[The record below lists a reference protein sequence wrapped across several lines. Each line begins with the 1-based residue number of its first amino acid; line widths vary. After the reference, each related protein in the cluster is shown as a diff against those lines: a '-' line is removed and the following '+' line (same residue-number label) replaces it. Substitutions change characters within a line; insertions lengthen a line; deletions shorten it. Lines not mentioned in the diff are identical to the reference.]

1 MNTPTDMDAN
11 ITTIEE
17 SPVPLATEPA
27 AQGRC
32 RNCNT
37 PLLGRHCYACGQPVS
52 GLVRP
57 LGNLFGDL
65 MDSVFDL
72 DLRIVRSIGPLFR
85 KPGFL
90 TCEYFAGRQIPYVT
104 PVRLFFFLCILAFFV
119 ARLTMSEDAVV
130 VSGDMGDSQIRAAS
144 TQSEVIN
151 TRDAELARLA
161 AARETI
167 PQGPARIGAEKGLQ
181 SAERA
186 VKRTAEQRLAQ
197 LREAAAK
204 GEPTPPPIED
214 TISFGGEPWDA
225 KTNPVAVPGMPAF
238 VNAWV
243 NGKIQRAQENAKRLQ
258 KDPSS
263 YKDALLGAIPTA
275 LFVLVPIFA
284 LMLKLIYLFKRR
296 LYMEH
301 LVVALHSHAFLSLDL
316 LLVFA
321 CVGLQAVVPA
331 DGVLDNILEVSTG
344 LLVAWVPIYLLF
356 MQKRVYRQGW
366 PMTLLKFFVL
376 GTCYMFLLGLAISG
390 AAIAS
395 LVWL

>member
-1 MNTPTDMDAN
+1 MTTDNDTDPVA
-11 ITTIEE
+11 TA
-17 SPVPLATEPA
+17 SPDQAASEPVA
-27 AQGRC
+27 HAHC

-37 PLLGRHCYACGQPVS
+37 PLLGAHCYTCGQPVS

-57 LGNLFGDL
+57 LGNLFGDF

-72 DLRIVRSIGPLFR
+72 DLRILRSIGPLFR

-90 TCEYFAGRQIPYVT
+90 TIEYFAGRRVRYVT

-119 ARLTMSEDAVV
+119 ARLTTSENAVV
-130 VSGDMGDSQIRAAS
+130 VGAGGMDNTEIGAAA
-144 TQSEVIN
+144 TESEVVKA
-151 TRDAELARLA
+151 RDAELAKLA
-161 AARETI
+161 AAREAI
-167 PQGPARIGAEKGLQ
+167 PKGPGKIGAENGLQ

-186 VKRTAEQRLAQ
+186 VRRMADQRLTQ
-197 LREAAAK
+197 LREAASK

-214 TISFGGEPWDA
+214 SMSFNGAPWDP
-225 KTNPVAVPGMPAF
+225 KTNPVVVPGMPAF

-243 NGKIQRAQENAKRLQ
+243 NVKIERARGNVKRLQ
-258 KDPSS
+258 KDSSS
-263 YKDALLGAIPTA
+263 YLDAFLGAIPTA

-284 LMLKLIYLFKRR
+284 LMLKLIYLLKRR

-316 LLVFA
+316 LLVLI
-321 CVGLQAVVPA
+321 CVGLQQVVPV
-331 DGVLDNILEVSTG
+331 DGTLDNLLEIATG
-344 LLVAWVPIYLLF
+344 LLVAWVPIYLLI
-356 MQKRVYRQGW
+356 MQKRLYRQGW
-366 PMTLLKFFVL
+366 PMTLLKFSVL
-376 GTCYMFLLGLAISG
+376 GTCYTILLAFAITS